1 MPRRK
6 ALLADYLSKPTEEEE
21 KEEEEE
27 GYFSNT
33 ERRHLPS
40 NGAANRPP
48 HVPAATEADDD
59 IFAALTTAPWEVM
72 AYPIMS
78 VAEETAYND
87 VLELGDGEFWAAL

>member
-1 MPRRK
+1 M
-6 ALLADYLSKPTEEEE
+6 LAAFFSNPTEEEE
-21 KEEEEE
+21 EEEEEEE
-27 GYFSNT
+27 GCFSNT
-33 ERRHLPS
+33 ERHLPS
-40 NGAANRPP
+40 KGAANHPP
-48 HVPAATEADDD
+48 HVPTATEADDD